1 MLSGSGLA
9 VGRRSHFPH
18 TLTSHR
24 SPQDNRSSQYRVHL
38 SCQFTVLKMSAEAK
52 VGSRSDKV
60 VVKVDVHDDKDKKK
74 AMKAVSSLQGIDSI
88 SMDMKDM
95 KLTVIGIVDPTAVV
109 DKLRRKHWCATI
121 DSVGPAKEPEK
132 KKEEPNKGE
141 EEKKKVLNEQIA
153 ELAKAYK
160 AYNPCMTS
168 YYCVQ
173 SAEEN
178 PNACVVM

>member
-1 MLSGSGLA
+1 MIQNHVKVHARKHSLRGSK
-9 VGRRSHFPH
+9 S
-18 TLTSHR
+18 
-24 SPQDNRSSQYRVHL
+24 QDRVHL
-38 SCQFTVLKMSAEAK
+38 SSQFRVLKMSAEAQ
-52 VGSRSDKV
+52 KV

-95 KLTVIGIVDPTAVV
+95 KLTVIGIVDPIAVV
-109 DKLRRKHWCATI
+109 GKLRKHWCAAI
-121 DSVGPAKEPEK
+121 VSVGPAKEPEK
-132 KKEEPNKGE
+132 KKEEPKKE
-141 EEKKKVLNEQIA
+141 EEKKKDPNELTA
-153 ELAKAYK
+153 ELIKAYK
-160 AYNPCMTS
+160 AYNPCMTT